1 MKWATWVGD
10 KLLVT
15 ADAAAETTW
24 NPTGVSS
31 LDQDWRTSEGLSTLR
46 DSGSWR
52 PEAYNLS
59 YSLGSLLQSLD
70 IPAVI
75 CWENSR
81 PFSRPNS
88 GQSPQLIS
96 FQEVPCANPSQNTQ
110 SDLLVLAFLT
120 SHPWRIS
127 WMETSL
133 EGRVETKADQHIG
146 ALVLLFGRFTWLLSR
161 VSSAP
166 IFPKH
171 SSICWLY
178 QKHMGQS
185 VFSESNNCYK
195 RRYVEALCHSETLRK
210 VRGFYYCY
218 NLLKVTVQQSH
229 FEIRL
234 LQILLGISVR

>member
-1 MKWATWVGD
+1 MGHLGRRQAPCYCGCCSRDHVEPYRSQQLGSGLEDQWGAFHSEILWFLETGGLQF
-10 KLLVT
+10 KLQPRI
-15 ADAAAETTW
+15 
-24 NPTGVSS
+24 PTPEFRHSCSHLLGKFKAIFQAKFRPKPSTYFFPRSS
-31 LDQDWRTSEGLSTLR
+31 LYESFAEYPVWPPGVGISDLPSLTNILDGNF
-46 DSGSWR
+46 SG
-52 PEAYNLS
+52 
-59 YSLGSLLQSLD
+59 
-70 IPAVI
+70 
-75 CWENSR
+75 
-81 PFSRPNS
+81 
-88 GQSPQLIS
+88 GQS
-96 FQEVPCANPSQNTQ
+96 
-110 SDLLVLAFLT
+110 
-120 SHPWRIS
+120 
-127 WMETSL
+127 
-133 EGRVETKADQHIG
+133 ETKADQHIG